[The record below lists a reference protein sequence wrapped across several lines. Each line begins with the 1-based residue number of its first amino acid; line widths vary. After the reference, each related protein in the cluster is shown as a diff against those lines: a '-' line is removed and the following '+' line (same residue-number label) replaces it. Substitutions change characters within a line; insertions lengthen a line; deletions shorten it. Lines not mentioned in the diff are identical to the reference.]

1 MKRALI
7 KIKES
12 LTNNVGIK
20 ISAVMIAAIVWLAVI
35 NINDPEKTKVIYNIP
50 VTVTNEE
57 VITDM
62 GMVYNLESKNT
73 VNITVSG
80 KRSIVSPLSAEDFV
94 ATASL
99 KELSKVNAVPVEVS
113 AKKNSISGKIT
124 VVKQSVQTATVNV
137 EEIGKQEFD
146 IEVEFN
152 GKVADGYVIGTY
164 SLSRNTV
171 DVKAPMSVLD
181 RITRVVATCNLD
193 KSDADISQRCKLLLY
208 DKHGKEIKAD
218 NVGMSVRKVDVSVNI
233 LKEKEIPIRVNSVG
247 NPASG
252 YEVAGMKLSKENIK
266 VVGTKEALSDLDI
279 LEVNGSIDI
288 TNQTGDVTENIDLN
302 DYLPEGVK
310 IQEDSNLEV
319 TIKIDKLVSKT
330 YTIKASDIKVEN
342 LKEGLDATFSAK
354 EIKITLQGE
363 KKVMKEITKSQLN
376 ASIDLEGYD
385 KGTVTV
391 PVSITIPEG
400 TELVKAVNVKVKMK

>member
-62 GMVYNLESKNT
+62 SMVYNLESKNT

-80 KRSIVSPLSAEDFV
+80 KRSIVSSLSAEDFV

-124 VVKQSVQTATVNV
+124 VVKQSVQTVTVNV

-171 DVKAPMSVLD
+171 NVKAPMSVLD
-181 RITRVVATCNLD
+181 RITRVVANCNLD

-218 NVGMSVRKVDVSVNI
+218 NVRMSVGKVDVSVNI

-288 TNQTGDVTENIDLN
+288 TNQTGDVTANIDL
-302 DYLPEGVK
+302 K
-310 IQEDSNLEV
+310 
-319 TIKIDKLVSKT
+319 
-330 YTIKASDIKVEN
+330 
-342 LKEGLDATFSAK
+342 
-354 EIKITLQGE
+354 GE

-376 ASIDLEGYD
+376 ASIDLKGYD